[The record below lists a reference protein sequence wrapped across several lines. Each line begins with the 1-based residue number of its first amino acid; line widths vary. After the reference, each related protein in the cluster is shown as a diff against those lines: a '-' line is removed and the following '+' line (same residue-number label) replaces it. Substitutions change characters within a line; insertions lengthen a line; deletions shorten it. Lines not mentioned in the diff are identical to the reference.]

1 MKMDNKHISD
11 MTVGSPTRGIIHFA
25 WPLILGY
32 ILQQMYLIIDAAI
45 VGRWLGVSALAAVGA
60 SSSIMFL
67 VMGFCNGACAG
78 FAIPVAQAFGA
89 KDYRKMRVYVA
100 NATDDIYVD
109 RQVRMMVENGAGEIV
124 GIADVVN
131 FDPGNC
137 RAEVGLIVLDAFRRQ
152 GYGSSILSAVADY
165 AVSVLHLHQLYAF
178 CDVRNEASLELFR
191 KMGYQTSMPITDWLY
206 DGREYHNA
214 ILMQLV
220 F

>member
-1 MKMDNKHISD
+1 MKPEIKLRAIEPEDLDLLYRIEND
-11 MTVGSPTRGIIHFA
+11 VRLWNVGNTNVPYSRYTLHE
-25 WPLILGY
+25 
-32 ILQQMYLIIDAAI
+32 
-45 VGRWLGVSALAAVGA
+45 
-60 SSSIMFL
+60 
-67 VMGFCNGACAG
+67 
-78 FAIPVAQAFGA
+78 
-89 KDYRKMRVYVA
+89 YVA

-206 DGREYHNA
+206 DGREYQNA